1 MKKIILIVFKLV
13 LVIFILFFFIHITL
27 YFYIKTIPKIDLK
40 NINNIQL
47 YDKEGNLFFQG
58 NGKEEWISL
67 KKMSPNIIKATISIE
82 DKNFFNH
89 FGFDYLRI
97 LKSFYRN
104 LNAGKIIEGASTITQ
119 QYAKNLY
126 LDFNKT
132 WKRKLIEYWITLQI
146 EVHYSKEEILE
157 GYLNTIN
164 YGNGIFGIENAS
176 KYYFNKS
183 SSELTLAEATMLA
196 GIPRSPNNYSP
207 LYDEKMAKK
216 RQYKVLTSMVKNKYI
231 SEKQKEENFQKE
243 LVFFGKKEKY
253 DLKTLMYYQKTVIDE
268 LKQIK
273 TIPESLIET
282 GGLKIYT
289 NLDINAQTILEKT
302 MKNNLKDYKD
312 MQIAMVVIEPKT
324 GKIIALTGGQDYT
337 LSQFNRATDSKR
349 QVGSTMKP
357 FLYYAALENG
367 FTPSTTFLSEPT
379 VFTFNNNETYAP
391 KNFAELYPH
400 KPISMIAAL
409 AYSDNIYAIKTHL
422 FLGKEVLVDT
432 IKRVGIKEKIN
443 PHPSLPLGTEEINII
458 DFLTGYNTLANLGV
472 KMDLK
477 TINRIEDINNNVLYK
492 NKKEGITV
500 INKNIS
506 FILNELLTTSYDYSM
521 IDYSYPTCIN
531 IADRLSKKYALKSG
545 STDFDSWAIGYNKK
559 ILVGVWNGYDKNKK
573 ITSNEV
579 KLSRFIWADFIEE
592 FLKEQTN
599 EWYNIPENIVGTLV
613 DPLSGEPI
621 TNEKQRKKIIYY
633 IKGTEPNKK

>member
-573 ITSNEV
+573 
-579 KLSRFIWADFIEE
+579 
-592 FLKEQTN
+592 
-599 EWYNIPENIVGTLV
+599 
-613 DPLSGEPI
+613 
-621 TNEKQRKKIIYY
+621 
-633 IKGTEPNKK
+633 